1 MTPTPPCFS
10 NLTDIANPIT
20 LSKNQNQAR
29 GWRMATMIIEG
40 DRAKAASGKTYEVRN
55 PATGE
60 IVDEVPAGGAADVD
74 KAAQA
79 ASKAFATWSK
89 LPANQRRELLH
100 KASQHMLGKV
110 EEIAVILTKEQGK
123 TLLESRLEAK
133 RFGENIGWFAD
144 LADKIHGRH
153 VRLPDLTTYGLV
165 VRKPIGVCG
174 AIVPWNFPLTLAANK
189 VGPAVAAG
197 NTVVLK
203 PASTTPLSTLACI
216 EALIEGG
223 LPEGVI
229 NVVIGQATGEAIVE
243 HPLIRKIA
251 LTGSTPTGK
260 RVMAKAAEHLKKV
273 TLELGGSDPCIVL
286 DDADLEAAARAI
298 SVGRFFNCG
307 QACLAVKRL
316 YIQEGVYDA
325 LMEKLV
331 ARAAKLKPGNGLDKD
346 SRMGPMHTETQ
357 RAEVEAQVKDAVS
370 KGARAVFGGGRPD
383 GNEYE
388 KGWFIQPAILENV
401 PDGARMWKEEVF
413 GPALPVRRIK
423 DLDEGL
429 RLANDSQFGLGSSIW
444 TANMAHARRG
454 VQELEAG
461 YTWVNALQIAHDE
474 LPFGGTKQSG
484 FGKEHGVEA
493 LLQYTEEK
501 SVVYGGI

>member
-1 MTPTPPCFS
+1 M
-10 NLTDIANPIT
+10 
-20 LSKNQNQAR
+20 
-29 GWRMATMIIEG
+29 
-40 DRAKAASGKTYEVRN
+40 
-55 PATGE
+55 
-60 IVDEVPAGGAADVD
+60 
-74 KAAQA
+74 
-79 ASKAFATWSK
+79 
-89 LPANQRRELLH
+89 
-100 KASQHMLGKV
+100 
-110 EEIAVILTKEQGK
+110 
-123 TLLESRLEAK
+123 
-133 RFGENIGWFAD
+133 
-144 LADKIHGRH
+144 
-153 VRLPDLTTYGLV
+153 RLPDLTTYGLV
-165 VRKPIGVCG
+165 IRKPIGVCG

-189 VGPAVAAG
+189 VAPAIAAG

-223 LPEGVI
+223 LPEGVV
-229 NVVIGQATGEAIVE
+229 NVVLGQATGEAIVS

-260 RVMAKAAEHLKKV
+260 KVMARAAEGLKKV

-286 DDADLEAAARAI
+286 DDADIEGAAKAI
-298 SVGRFFNCG
+298 SIGRFFNCG

-316 YIQEGVYDA
+316 YVQDGVYDA
-325 LMEKLV
+325 LLEKLI
-331 ARAAKLKPGNGLDKD
+331 ARASKLKPGNGLEKD

-357 RAEVEAQVKDAVS
+357 RAEVEAQVKDAIDR
-370 KGARAVFGGGRPD
+370 GAKAAHGGGRPK
-383 GNEYE
+383 GAEYE
-388 KGWFIQPAILENV
+388 KGWFIEPTILENV
-401 PDGARMWKEEVF
+401 PDGACMWTEEVF
-413 GPALPVRRIK
+413 GPALPIRRIK

-444 TANMAHARRG
+444 TTNMAAANRA

-493 LLQYTEEK
+493 FLQYTEEK
-501 SVVYGGI
+501 SVVYGGM

>member
-1 MTPTPPCFS
+1 
-10 NLTDIANPIT
+10 
-20 LSKNQNQAR
+20 
-29 GWRMATMIIEG
+29 MATMIIEG
-40 DRAKAASGKTYEVRN
+40 ERAKAASGKTYEVRN

-60 IVDEVPAGGAADVD
+60 VVDEVPAGGPADVD
-74 KAAQA
+74 RAAKAAA
-79 ASKAFATWSK
+79 KAFTTWSK
-89 LPANQRRELLH
+89 VAPNKRAEILH
-100 KASQHMLGKV
+100 KAARHMLEKV
-110 EEIAVILTKEQGK
+110 ESIAPILTKEQGK
-123 TLLESRLEAK
+123 TLLESRLEAQ
-133 RFGENIGWFAD
+133 RFGENIAWFAD
-144 LADKIHGRH
+144 LADKIHGEH
-153 VRLPDLTTYGLV
+153 VSLPDTTTYGLV
-165 VRKPIGVCG
+165 VRRPIGVCG

-189 VGPAVAAG
+189 VAPAIAAG

-203 PASTTPLSTLACI
+203 PASTTPLSTFACI

-223 LPEGVI
+223 LPEGVV
-229 NVVIGQATGEAIVE
+229 NVVSGTATGEAIVE

-251 LTGSTPTGK
+251 LTGSTPTGR
-260 RVMAKAAEHLKKV
+260 RVMSKAAEQLKRI

-316 YIQEGVYDA
+316 YVQEGVYDA

-331 ARAAKLKPGNGLDKD
+331 ARASKLKPGNGLDKD

-357 RAEVEAQVKDAVS
+357 RSEVEAQVKDAIDR
-370 KGARAVFGGGRPD
+370 GAKVLFGGGRPKGD
-383 GNEYE
+383 GYE
-388 KGWFIQPAILENV
+388 KGWFIEPTILENV
-401 PDGARMWKEEVF
+401 PAGARMWAEEVF
-413 GPALPVRRIK
+413 GPALPVRKIK

-429 RLANDSQFGLGSSIW
+429 SLANDSPFGLGSSIW
-444 TANMAHARRG
+444 TASMPAANRA

-484 FGKEHGVEA
+484 FGKEHGVQA
-493 LLQYTEEK
+493 FLQYTEEK
-501 SVVYGGI
+501 SVVVGGV

>member
-1 MTPTPPCFS
+1 
-10 NLTDIANPIT
+10 
-20 LSKNQNQAR
+20 
-29 GWRMATMIIEG
+29 MATMIIEG
-40 DRAKAASGKTYEVRN
+40 DRTKAASGKTYEVRN
-55 PATGE
+55 PATGDV
-60 IVDEVPAGGAADVD
+60 VDEVPAGGPADVD

-79 ASKAFATWSK
+79 AAKAFPTWSR
-89 LPANQRRELLH
+89 LPANKRAEILH
-100 KASQHMLGKV
+100 KAAQHMLTKV
-110 EEIAVILTKEQGK
+110 EHIAPILTKEQGK
-123 TLLESRLEAK
+123 TLLESRIEAQ
-133 RFGENIGWFAD
+133 RFGENIAWFAD
-144 LADKIHGRH
+144 LADKIHGAH

-189 VGPAVAAG
+189 VAPAIAAG

-203 PASTTPLSTLACI
+203 PASTTPLATLACI

-223 LPEGVI
+223 LPEGVV
-229 NVVIGQATGEAIVE
+229 NVVLGQATGDAIVA

-260 RVMAKAAEHLKKV
+260 KVMARAAEGLKKV

-286 DDADLEAAARAI
+286 DDADLEGAARAI

-316 YIQEGVYDA
+316 YVQEGAYDS
-325 LMEKLV
+325 LLEKLV

-357 RAEVEAQVKDAVS
+357 RAEVEAQVKDAIDR
-370 KGARAVFGGGRPD
+370 GARVVYGGGRPK
-383 GNEYE
+383 GAEYE
-388 KGWFIQPAILENV
+388 KGWFIEPTILDNV
-401 PDGARMWKEEVF
+401 PDGSRMWTEEVF
-413 GPALPVRRIK
+413 GPALPVRKIN

-444 TANMAHARRG
+444 TSNMAAAHRA
-454 VQELEAG
+454 VDELEAG

-493 LLQYTEEK
+493 FLQYTEEK
-501 SVVYGGI
+501 SVVYGGV

>member
-1 MTPTPPCFS
+1 
-10 NLTDIANPIT
+10 
-20 LSKNQNQAR
+20 
-29 GWRMATMIIEG
+29 MATMIIEG
-40 DRAKAASGKTYEVRN
+40 DRTKAASGKTYEVRN

-60 IVDEVPAGGAADVD
+60 VVDEVPAGGPADVD

-79 ASKAFATWSK
+79 AAKAFPAWSK
-89 LPANQRRELLH
+89 LPANTRAEILH
-100 KASQHMLGKV
+100 KAAQHMLGKV
-110 EEIAVILTKEQGK
+110 EHIAPILTKEQGK
-123 TLLESRLEAK
+123 TLLESRLEAR

-144 LADKIHGRH
+144 LADKIHGQY

-189 VGPAVAAG
+189 VAPAIAAG

-223 LPEGVI
+223 LPEGVV
-229 NVVIGQATGEAIVE
+229 NVVLGPATGDAIVG

-251 LTGSTPTGK
+251 LTGSTPTGRK
-260 RVMAKAAEHLKKV
+260 VMARAADALKKV

-298 SVGRFFNCG
+298 SIGRFFNCG

-316 YIQEGVYDA
+316 YVQEAAYA
-325 LMEKLV
+325 PLMENLV
-331 ARAAKLKPGNGLDKD
+331 ARASKLKPGNGLDKD
-346 SRMGPMHTETQ
+346 SRMAPMHTETQ
-357 RAEVEAQVKDAVS
+357 RAEVEAQLKDAIDRGG
-370 KGARAVFGGGRPD
+370 KPAYGGGRPQ
-383 GNEYE
+383 GAEYE
-388 KGWFIQPAILENV
+388 RGWFIQPAIVENV
-401 PDGARMWKEEVF
+401 PDGARMWTEEVF
-413 GPALPVRRIK
+413 GPALPIRRIK

-429 RLANDSQFGLGSSIW
+429 RLANDSQYGLGFSIW
-444 TANMAHARRG
+444 TSNMAAANRG

-461 YTWVNALQIAHDE
+461 YT
-474 LPFGGTKQSG
+474 
-484 FGKEHGVEA
+484 
-493 LLQYTEEK
+493 
-501 SVVYGGI
+501 

>member
-1 MTPTPPCFS
+1 
-10 NLTDIANPIT
+10 
-20 LSKNQNQAR
+20 
-29 GWRMATMIIEG
+29 MATMIIESE
-40 DRAKAASGKTYEVRN
+40 RTKAASGKSYEVRN

-60 IVDEVPAGGAADVD
+60 VVDEVPAGGEADVD
-74 KAAQA
+74 RAAHA
-79 ASKAFATWSK
+79 AAKAFPAWSK
-89 LPANQRRELLH
+89 MPHNKRAEVLH
-100 KASQHMLGKV
+100 KAAHHMLGKV
-110 EEIAVILTKEQGK
+110 EEIAPILTKEQGK
-123 TLLESRLEAK
+123 TLLESRIEAQ
-133 RFGENIGWFAD
+133 RFGENIAWFAD
-144 LADKIHGRH
+144 LADKIHGEH
-153 VRLPDLTTYGLV
+153 VNLPDTTTYGLV
-165 VRKPIGVCG
+165 VRRPIGVCG

-189 VGPAVAAG
+189 VAPAIAAG

-203 PASTTPLSTLACI
+203 PASTTPLATLACI

-223 LPEGVI
+223 LPEGVV
-229 NVVIGQATGEAIVE
+229 NVVLGQATGDAIVG

-251 LTGSTPTGK
+251 LTGSTPTGRK
-260 RVMAKAAEHLKKV
+260 VMARAADQLKKV

-316 YIQEGVYDA
+316 YVQDGAYDG

-331 ARAAKLKPGNGLDKD
+331 ARASKLKPGNGLDKD

-357 RAEVEAQVKDAVS
+357 RAEVEAQVKDAIDR
-370 KGARAVFGGGRPD
+370 GAKVLYGGGRPKGD
-383 GNEYE
+383 GYD
-388 KGWFIQPAILENV
+388 KGWFIEPTILTDV
-401 PDGARMWKEEVF
+401 PDGARMWTEEVF

-429 RLANDSQFGLGSSIW
+429 RLANDSQYGLGSSIW
-444 TANMAHARRG
+444 TSSMAAANRA
-454 VQELEAG
+454 VNELEAG

-484 FGKEHGVEA
+484 FGKEHGLEA
-493 LLQYTEEK
+493 YEGYTEQK
-501 SVVYGGI
+501 SVVYGGV